1 MASILSKTLNL
12 PALPL
17 GLRLA
22 SAVVAVVLLAALNL
36 AVTRPVPVPA
46 RAVWPDVGK
55 AIVTEAPTLV
65 ASGRIPMPEDTPA
78 AHASS
83 LLALPAT
90 SKSALLAFRFAGEG
104 ESAPDVGIASS
115 QFDRAKQQWAPA
127 QWVVNRHDAAEQLG
141 FGLRR
146 IGNPVAWLDARGN
159 VHLFVVATGLGGW
172 AAGRIVHLRQKDSGA
187 GPAGPGASAA
197 NADVDPPML
206 AFDAIRALPLSWLW
220 NTSDLVRTSP
230 LPLAD
235 GGMLLPVYF
244 ELGIKYP
251 LALRFDARGEFVGMT
266 RISNRKDLLQ
276 PTLLMKSDTEWLALM
291 RDKGP
296 ARKVAVAATAD
307 GGRHWNDQ
315 PNLALDNTDSSI
327 AGLALAPGAMFV
339 AHNSSIGSRS
349 VLDLSR
355 SADGSHWQPVTNLAR
370 GGNADEFSY
379 PALAWADEG
388 LWVSYTD
395 RRQAIAWQRFAF
407 SPSP

>member
-1 MASILSKTLNL
+1 MNR
-12 PALPL
+12 PATSF
-17 GLRLA
+17 GIRLA
-22 SAVVAVVLLAALNL
+22 STVVAFIALIALDLAIM
-36 AVTRPVPVPA
+36 RPAPPLA
-46 RAVWPDVGK
+46 RAVWPDVGAAEVGESPK
-55 AIVTEAPTLV
+55 RV

-83 LLALPAT
+83 LLALPAG
-90 SKSALLAFRFAGEG
+90 SPSALLAFWFAGTG
-104 ESAPDVGIASS
+104 ESAPDVGIAASH
-115 QFDRAKQQWAPA
+115 FDRATQQWAPA

-172 AAGRIVHLRQKDSGA
+172 AAGRIVHLRHE
-187 GPAGPGASAA
+187 
-197 NADVDPPML
+197 VDPQQGAAGFDPSQL
-206 AFDAIRALPLSWLW
+206 AFRAIRALPLSWLW

-244 ELGIKYP
+244 ELGIKFP
-251 LALRFDARGEFVGMT
+251 LALRFDARGEFVGIT

-276 PTLLMKSDTEWLALM
+276 PTLLMRSDEEWLALM

-296 ARKVAVAATAD
+296 ARKIAVAATID
-307 GGRHWNDQ
+307 GGQRWSDQ

-327 AGLALAPGAMFV
+327 AGLALAPGAMFL

-349 VLDLSR
+349 VLDLAR
-355 SADGSHWQPVTNLAR
+355 SADGREWQLVTNLAR
-370 GGNADEFSY
+370 GGDSDEFSY
-379 PALAWADEG
+379 PAFAWADDS

-407 SPSP
+407 PGKR